1 MGDGRRNNGNKGHS
15 TKVVDG
21 IDKRKNPYKNALRDA
36 STPEDVIQVVR
47 MLKEKALKKNDV
59 RAAELFLKY
68 YLGLPKESIDITSG
82 GEAIAIPIIQFKKSG
97 E

>member
-1 MGDGRRNNGNKGHS
+1 MDGRANNGNKGHS
-15 TKVVDG
+15 TKAKEG
-21 IDKRKNPYKNALRDA
+21 KIDKRKNEYRLALKEA
-36 STPEDVIQVVR
+36 ATPQDVVNVIR
-47 MLKEKALKKNDV
+47 MLHEKALVKNDV

-82 GEAIAIPIIQFKKSG
+82 GEAIAIPVIQFKKTN

>member
-1 MGDGRRNNGNKGHS
+1 MDRRRDNGGHS

-21 IDKRKNPYKNALRDA
+21 VDKRKNPYRNALKKA
-36 STPEDVIQVVR
+36 ATPEDVIKVIQ
-47 MLKEKALKKNDV
+47 MLQEKALKKNDV

-68 YLGLPKESIDITSG
+68 YLGLPKESIDRTSG
-82 GEAIAIPIIQFKKSG
+82 GESIAIPIIQFRKSN

>member
-1 MGDGRRNNGNKGHS
+1 MDRRRDNGGHS

-21 IDKRKNPYKNALRDA
+21 VDKRKNPYRNALKKA
-36 STPEDVIQVVR
+36 ATPEDVIKVIQ
-47 MLKEKALKKNDV
+47 MLQEKALKKNDV

-82 GEAIAIPIIQFKKSG
+82 GESIAIPIIQFRKSN

>member
-1 MGDGRRNNGNKGHS
+1 MDGRINNGNKGHS

-21 IDKRKNPYKNALRDA
+21 VDKRKNPYRNALKKA
-36 STPEDVIQVVR
+36 ATPEDVIKVIQ
-47 MLKEKALKKNDV
+47 MLQEKALKKNDV

-82 GEAIAIPIIQFKKSG
+82 GESIAIPIIQFRKSN

>member
-1 MGDGRRNNGNKGHS
+1 MDKRKLNGGHS
-15 TKVVDG
+15 TKSKGDL
-21 IDKRKNPYKNALRDA
+21 DLRKNPYKNALKEA
-36 STPEDVIQVVR
+36 ATPQDVIKVIQ
-47 MLKEKALKKNDV
+47 MLHEKALKKNDV

-82 GEAIAIPIIQFKKSG
+82 GESIAVPIIQFKKSG